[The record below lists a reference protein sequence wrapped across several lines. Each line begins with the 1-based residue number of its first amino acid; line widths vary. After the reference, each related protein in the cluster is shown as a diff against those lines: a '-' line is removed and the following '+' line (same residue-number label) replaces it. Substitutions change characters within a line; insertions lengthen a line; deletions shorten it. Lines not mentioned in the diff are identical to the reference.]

1 MHVTNQDD
9 SYKML
14 THPGVCIIPAGL
26 ATAQLAKS
34 SGRELIT
41 ALAAGYEVAC
51 RVASD
56 FIPSTQ
62 ARGFRSSPIYGT
74 LGTAVATAKLLNLGE
89 DQYLQLSL
97 ACTFPSGTNEGPRT
111 GGREMLFQNL
121 MRLATGSWQLYC

>member
-1 MHVTNQDD
+1 MHVPNQDD

-14 THPGVCIIPAGL
+14 THPGFDYSSRVSYCS
-26 ATAQLAKS
+26 LAKS
-34 SGRELIT
+34 PGRELIT

-89 DQYLQLSL
+89 DQ
-97 ACTFPSGTNEGPRT
+97 
-111 GGREMLFQNL
+111 
-121 MRLATGSWQLYC
+121 